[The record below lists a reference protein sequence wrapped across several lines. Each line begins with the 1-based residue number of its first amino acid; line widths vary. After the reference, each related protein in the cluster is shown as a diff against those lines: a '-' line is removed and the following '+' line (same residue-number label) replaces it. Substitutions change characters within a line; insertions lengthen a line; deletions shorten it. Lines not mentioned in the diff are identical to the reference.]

1 MNSARPSSSAAS
13 NWAATS
19 RSAWPTAVVWALAWL
34 AILALLLAPA
44 LWNGYAL
51 VFHDTGGYVGSILEW
66 RLFPGRSFF
75 YGLLL
80 WLTSLGWLSF
90 WGPVVVQALLTAWI
104 IRLMLRCHG
113 LVSGPL
119 ALSLHCAGLA
129 MLTGLSWY
137 TGQLMPDILVP
148 LTTLALW
155 LVGFRWQTL
164 RPLEQ
169 WGLAATALLGQ
180 LSHMSCLAL
189 AIGLVAVTLAIR
201 IAAKKFSWPLRVR
214 IWPSALLSIAALL
227 LMPALHGLLFNHPG
241 FTPGGSAFLY
251 GRLVQDGLAQ
261 RWLADHCPVEAV
273 KLCSLRH
280 QLPDTADAFLW
291 AADSPFHQLGGWNPQ
306 ALAELGQLAR
316 AVVVTYPLDFTIYSV
331 LFAAVQLA
339 KVATGD
345 GLDEHHVATRGVL
358 TGALPAS
365 ARPYNAARQQQGEVT
380 RPLFRW
386 LNRVHVPVAWL
397 ASALL
402 PLLVVWWR
410 KRRRPDL
417 AVLVMFLLT
426 ALAGNAFICGAL
438 SNPHDRY
445 QSRMVWIAVLAAGMA
460 LAERLGPKTGAGSG
474 RAAPPRIRGV
484 RGERR
489 VA

>member
-1 MNSARPSSSAAS
+1 MTSARPSSSAAS
-13 NWAATS
+13 NRTATS
-19 RSAWPTAVVWALAWL
+19 HAWPTAVTWALAWL
-34 AILALLLAPA
+34 TILALLLAPA

-75 YGLLL
+75 YGLFL

-113 LVSGPL
+113 LASGPL
-119 ALSLHCAGLA
+119 ALPLYCADLA
-129 MLTGLSWY
+129 LLTGSSWY
-137 TGQLMPDILVP
+137 IGQLMPDILVA

-155 LVGFRWQTL
+155 LIGYRWQAL
-164 RPLEQ
+164 RPWER
-169 WGLAATALLGQ
+169 WGLAGTALLGQ

-189 AIGLVAVTLAIR
+189 ALGLVAVTLAIR
-201 IAAKKFSWPLRVR
+201 GAGQMLSWPLRVR
-214 IWPSALLSIAALL
+214 AWPGALLSIAALL

-241 FTPGGSAFLY
+241 FTPGGSFLY

-261 RWLADHCPVEAV
+261 RWLTDHCPVEAV

-291 AADSPFHQLGGWNPQ
+291 AADSPFHQMGGWNPQ

-316 AVVVTYPLDFTIYSV
+316 AAVSDYPFDFTMHSV

-365 ARPYNAARQQQGEVT
+365 GRPYNAARQQQGEVT
-380 RPLFRW
+380 RPCF
-386 LNRVHVPVAWL
+386 
-397 ASALL
+397 
-402 PLLVVWWR
+402 
-410 KRRRPDL
+410 
-417 AVLVMFLLT
+417 
-426 ALAGNAFICGAL
+426 AG
-438 SNPHDRY
+438 
-445 QSRMVWIAVLAAGMA
+445 
-460 LAERLGPKTGAGSG
+460 
-474 RAAPPRIRGV
+474 
-484 RGERR
+484 
-489 VA
+489 